1 MSLQSIKEI
10 KRYILAIIEEYS
22 TGDLYASDDE
32 DINKRIVPLI
42 NLHYQLLAN
51 QTGIEKKKSFEIE
64 INKEIDEREYQAFSL
79 SSLCQQLI
87 SVRVIKNDSRND
99 IDYYYLIKRLYV
111 KNNFSG
117 VIEAEYK
124 AFAEDLTEVPDDKID
139 ETELEIDINAILVLC
154 YEVAGDILKT
164 DVSADYTAF
173 DTKAQQIIGALDIEK
188 NKVIGVVAPIDFS
201 GGL

>member
-10 KRYILAIIEEYS
+10 KRYILALIEEYS
-22 TGDLYASDDE
+22 QEDLYSSDDE
-32 DINKRIVPLI
+32 DINKRIIPLI
-42 NLHYQLLAN
+42 NLHYQLLMN
-51 QTGIEKKKSFEIE
+51 QSGVNKKKTFEIE
-64 INKEIDEREYQAFSL
+64 INKDLDEREYQTFSL

-87 SVRVIKNDSRND
+87 GVRVIKKDFSND
-99 IDYYYLIKRLYV
+99 IDYYYLNKRLYV

-117 VIEAEYK
+117 TIEVEYK
-124 AFAEDLTEVPDDKID
+124 SFAEDLTDIPDDEID
-139 ETELEIDINAILVLC
+139 QTELALDINAILVLC

-173 DTKAQQIIGALDIEK
+173 DTKAQQIIGALDISK
-188 NKVIGVVAPIDFS
+188 NKIIGVVAPIDFS

>member
-22 TGDLYASDDE
+22 TNDLYTSDDE
-32 DINKRIVPLI
+32 DINKRIIPLI

-51 QTGIEKKKSFEIE
+51 QTGIEKKKSFEIVKNE
-64 INKEIDEREYQAFSL
+64 ELDEREYQTFSL

-87 SVRVIKNDSRND
+87 GVRVIKNDSGND
-99 IDYYYLIKRLYV
+99 IDYYYLNKRLYV

-117 VIEAEYK
+117 LIEVQYN
-124 AFAEDLTEVPDDKID
+124 AFAEDLTEIPDDKID
-139 ETELEIDINAILVLC
+139 ETELEIDVNAILVLC

-164 DVSADYTAF
+164 DVSADYAAF
-173 DTKAQQIIGALDIEK
+173 DTKAQQVIGALDISK

-201 GGL
+201 GWL